1 VLLAPI
7 TCAQTLRHTEQE
19 SLQAEAAAKA
29 ASPGAS
35 QEQENTRAGAAA
47 ARRRGAKR
55 RARAALRRADDAA
68 LVVGA
73 LCGHS
78 PAVAEQ
84 CLHDPVA
91 RVNLAISKDVAESS
105 DADAGDGSSLATSS
119 VTVKMGVLGALATA
133 AAPTALVPSLP
144 TATPESNQPSVA
156 TFAALTA
163 AAGKERSWSA
173 TALRL
178 GAIASLIGPMSE
190 PGAASGTGGQQICL
204 PSGSTTAA
212 GLEEFCAQA
221 LHSGLAAVCVT
232 IVDSADSQPTSTTS
246 STSSSSNPG
255 GGGGESSSDNDDDED
270 DIFGE
275 GSEQSASSP
284 AQARVAAQ
292 VHALAILQALD
303 AASTQTTP
311 PSLSSSSTGN
321 KGGSSGYNGGNSTT
335 ARTAVATILAGSD
348 GWRRARGQRHDLM
361 MVNASVTGYLTN

>member
-1 VLLAPI
+1 LVQKAEGKDEILAQSDAVLWQRQYRKLERQMGQDLLQLLVEGTSVLLKVRVEFSERFGFKLI
-7 TCAQTLRHTEQE
+7 IEDIDLSYTIGQLEQQRRNTLERLKKEQLL
-19 SLQAEAAAKA
+19 SKNSSTTLQ
-29 ASPGAS
+29 
-35 QEQENTRAGAAA
+35 
-47 ARRRGAKR
+47 
-55 RARAALRRADDAA
+55 
-68 LVVGA
+68 
-73 LCGHS
+73 
-78 PAVAEQ
+78 
-84 CLHDPVA
+84 
-91 RVNLAISKDVAESS
+91 
-105 DADAGDGSSLATSS
+105 
-119 VTVKMGVLGALATA
+119 
-133 AAPTALVPSLP
+133 LVP
-144 TATPESNQPSVA
+144 Q
-156 TFAALTA
+156 
-163 AAGKERSWSA
+163 
-173 TALRL
+173 RL
-178 GAIASLIGPMSE
+178 AVISSP
-190 PGAASGTGGQQICL
+190 
-204 PSGSTTAA
+204 TAA